1 MLFVLFAI
9 ATEPAMRYLG
19 RLFDLVDRK
28 LEEAEERLRHG
39 GQDDEY
45 EFGE

>member
-19 RLFDLVDRK
+19 MLFDI
-28 LEEAEERLRHG
+28 LELKIEEMTERYRRG
-39 GQDDEY
+39 GQEDEY
-45 EFGE
+45 SFEE

>member
-19 RLFDLVDRK
+19 WLFDLLDK
-28 LEEAEERLRHG
+28 KIEEMADKYRG
-39 GQDDEY
+39 GQEDDFVIE
-45 EFGE
+45 E

>member
-19 RLFDLVDRK
+19 WLFDQIDKQFEAVVDKYRGG
-28 LEEAEERLRHG
+28 EE
-39 GQDDEY
+39 DDIVL
-45 EFGE
+45 GE